1 MGVGGGHTP
10 LLIEELSCK
19 LLSSHMHETRC
30 TNQLIPLLTGQ
41 HTICRNN
48 TQTLEMQHQLCA
60 PPPPPPPLTFEP
72 FGVDLFDEVGV
83 DVSCYELGLGDD
95 VPQHWDIVVDTWG
108 EEGGGRE
115 RRHTQCQQSVE
126 HCPTHTHRHHLPLMQ

>member
-1 MGVGGGHTP
+1 MCEGMVLVSEVCVWGLVMEDIP

-19 LLSSHMHETRC
+19 LLSSHMHETCC

-48 TQTLEMQHQLCA
+48 TQTLEMQNQLW
-60 PPPPPPPLTFEP
+60 PHPLTFEP

-83 DVSCYELGLGDD
+83 DVS
-95 VPQHWDIVVDTWG
+95 
-108 EEGGGRE
+108 
-115 RRHTQCQQSVE
+115 
-126 HCPTHTHRHHLPLMQ
+126 